1 LESVISEQRKSIEE
15 SSRAHAEAVVEINRL
30 EAEKV
35 QLASELV
42 AVSEKLKV
50 ELTTRDAMRTDDAQ
64 EEIDISSNALPVCH
78 TEFSD
83 R

>member
-1 LESVISEQRKSIEE
+1 LESVINEQRILIET

-42 AVSEKLKV
+42 AVSEQLKV
-50 ELTTRDAMRTDDAQ
+50 ELTTRDAMRTDDVQ

-78 TEFSD
+78 IEFND